1 MIVRTQAVEE
11 ELNAAGDSPEKKDT
25 PGKNSP
31 GSPDSPIAGDGKL
44 MENEERKRGGVEA
57 DVYIYYLRQAGCLCI
72 LIVMAYILQQLAGV
86 LNQVVMSRWTVF
98 DTVIVVGYD
107 DSWTQ
112 ENMMNYFLALYA
124 TTATMSMLAGNITSV
139 SANKNLAGMRCT
151 IGTYGAPLPLRISC
165 LVSWHEIRRGRKFS
179 RRPTDAFV

>member
-11 ELNAAGDSPEKKDT
+11 ELNAAGDSPEKKKDT

-31 GSPDSPIAGDGKL
+31 GSPDSPIAGDGQL

-112 ENMMNYFLALYA
+112 ENLMNYFLALYA

-139 SANKNLAGMRCT
+139 VVCIVGLKVAKKLHTNLLDNAES
-151 IGTYGAPLPLRISC
+151 L
-165 LVSWHEIRRGRKFS
+165 
-179 RRPTDAFV
+179 